1 MTRVP
6 TSARAAGCNPGDI
19 TEKKRAVV
27 KAMRDKLVQDGM
39 FFVGIDVI
47 GDKVIEINAESP
59 GGLQAIERLYEVDIC
74 PVVIDALE
82 RRTRNGACTQQP
94 TGRSLRMDA
103 AVSAPPR
110 RVAVIAHRKK
120 SLGGGLDELRKLI
133 ADEGFDDPIWHEVSK
148 SRKARKR
155 ARRTVKDGVDL
166 VLVWGGDG
174 MVQRC
179 VDALAGSDAAV
190 AIIPAG
196 TANQLAGNLGIP
208 TDLPEAVRI
217 AFHGSRR
224 RLDLGKLN
232 GEHFAVMAGA
242 GFDAQMINDADR
254 GLKDRAGRLAYV
266 LTGLRHVRDEP
277 VPTKIRVDGRKW
289 FDGPATCVLFGN
301 VGTIT
306 GGIRA
311 FDDARPD
318 DGYLDVGVVTAEGA
332 LQWARTLGRAASGR
346 SERSPFVEM
355 TQGQAID
362 VKFGEP
368 LVYELDGGERGS
380 SKRLKAK
387 IVPAALT
394 FCVPEE

>member
-1 MTRVP
+1 M
-6 TSARAAGCNPGDI
+6 
-19 TEKKRAVV
+19 
-27 KAMRDKLVQDGM
+27 
-39 FFVGIDVI
+39 
-47 GDKVIEINAESP
+47 
-59 GGLQAIERLYEVDIC
+59 
-74 PVVIDALE
+74 
-82 RRTRNGACTQQP
+82 
-94 TGRSLRMDA
+94 
-103 AVSAPPR
+103 
-110 RVAVIAHRKK
+110 
-120 SLGGGLDELRKLI
+120 
-133 ADEGFDDPIWHEVSK
+133 
-148 SRKARKR
+148 
-155 ARRTVKDGVDL
+155 
-166 VLVWGGDG
+166 LVWGGDG

-179 VDALAGSDAAV
+179 VDALAGSQAAV

-242 GFDAQMINDADR
+242 GFDAEMINDADR
-254 GLKDRAGRLAYV
+254 GLKDRAGRAAYV

-318 DGYLDVGVVTAEGA
+318 DGYLDVGVVTAQGA
-332 LQWARTLGRAASGR
+332 LQWARTLGRAAAGR

-355 TQGQAID
+355 TQGRTFE
-362 VKFGEP
+362 VKFAER
-368 LVYELDGGERGS
+368 LTYELDGGERGS
-380 SKRLKAK
+380 SKRLQASV
-387 IVPAALT
+387 VPAALDFLCARGVIFT
-394 FCVPEE
+394 GDRARRGPLPPAHPGHGAARKAPRRCGRLLESWRWCSRTMDRKYSPTTAEAGGCPGGGTTTG

>member
-1 MTRVP
+1 VLAHPLSRVVSGEDGLNRELAGARSP
-6 TSARAAGCNPGDI
+6 VWTTVSAAFRTLAN
-19 TEKKRAVV
+19 THAVIGAV
-27 KAMRDKLVQDGM
+27 IAVAMAMRLIFDRR
-39 FFVGIDVI
+39 
-47 GDKVIEINAESP
+47 GD
-59 GGLQAIERLYEVDIC
+59 
-74 PVVIDALE
+74 
-82 RRTRNGACTQQP
+82 
-94 TGRSLRMDA
+94 RSLRMNA
-103 AVSAPPR
+103 AASAPAR

-120 SLGGGLDELRKLI
+120 SIGGGLEELRQLI
-133 ADEGFDDPIWHEVSK
+133 ADEGSDDPIWYEVSK

-155 ARRTVKDGVDL
+155 ARRALKDDADL

-174 MVQRC
+174 MVQQC

-196 TANQLAGNLGIP
+196 TANLFAGNLGIP

-217 AFHGSRR
+217 AFHGPRR

-232 GEHFAVMAGA
+232 REHFAVMAGA
-242 GFDAQMINDADR
+242 GFDGQLINDADR

-266 LTGLRHVRDEP
+266 LTGLHHVRDKP
-277 VPTKIRVDGRKW
+277 VRTKIRVDGRKW

-318 DGYLDVGVVTAEGA
+318 DGYLDVGVVTARGA
-332 LQWARTLGRAASGR
+332 LQWARTLGRAAAGR
-346 SERSPFVEM
+346 SEFSPFVEV
-355 TQGQAID
+355 THGRVID
-362 VKFGEP
+362 VKFAEP
-368 LVYELDGGERGS
+368 LAYELDGGERGS
-380 SKRLKAK
+380 SKRLKAAV
-387 IVPAALT
+387 VPAALT

>member
-1 MTRVP
+1 MLAYP
-6 TSARAAGCNPGDI
+6 LARLVSGEDGLNRELAGERSPVW
-19 TEKKRAVV
+19 TTVTAVFGTLANAHAV
-27 KAMRDKLVQDGM
+27 IGAVIAVAMAMRLIFGRR
-39 FFVGIDVI
+39 
-47 GDKVIEINAESP
+47 GD
-59 GGLQAIERLYEVDIC
+59 
-74 PVVIDALE
+74 
-82 RRTRNGACTQQP
+82 
-94 TGRSLRMDA
+94 RSLRMDA
-103 AVSAPPR
+103 AVSAPA

-120 SLGGGLDELRKLI
+120 SIGGGLDELRKLI

-155 ARRTVKDGVDL
+155 ARRTLKDGVDL

-196 TANQLAGNLGIP
+196 TANMLAGNLGIP

-217 AFHGSRR
+217 AFHGSHR

-277 VPTKIRVDGRKW
+277 VRTKIRVDGRKW
-289 FDGPATCVLFGN
+289 FNGPATCVLFGN

-318 DGYLDVGVVTAEGA
+318 DGYLDVGVATAEGA
-332 LQWARTLGRAASGR
+332 LQWARTLGRAATGR
-346 SERSPFVEM
+346 SERSPFIEM
-355 TQGQAID
+355 TQGQEID
-362 VKFGEP
+362 VKFAEP
-368 LVYELDGGERGS
+368 IVYELDGGERGS
-380 SKRLKAK
+380 SKRLQAK
-387 IVPAALT
+387 VVPATLT

>member
-1 MTRVP
+1 
-6 TSARAAGCNPGDI
+6 
-19 TEKKRAVV
+19 
-27 KAMRDKLVQDGM
+27 
-39 FFVGIDVI
+39 
-47 GDKVIEINAESP
+47 
-59 GGLQAIERLYEVDIC
+59 
-74 PVVIDALE
+74 
-82 RRTRNGACTQQP
+82 
-94 TGRSLRMDA
+94 MDA
-103 AVSAPPR
+103 AVSIPAG

-120 SLGGGLDELRKLI
+120 SIGGGLDELRKLI

-155 ARRTVKDGVDL
+155 ARRAVKEGADL

-179 VDALAGSDAAV
+179 VDGLAGSDAAV

-208 TDLPEAVRI
+208 TDLREAVRI

-242 GFDAQMINDADR
+242 GFDAQMVSDADH

-266 LTGLRHVRDEP
+266 LTGLRHVRDKP

-318 DGYLDVGVVTAEGA
+318 DGYLDVGVATAEGA
-332 LQWARTLGRAASGR
+332 LQWARTLGRAAAGR
-346 SERSPFVEM
+346 TERSPFVEM
-355 TQGQAID
+355 TQGRVID
-362 VKFGEP
+362 VKFAEP
-368 LVYELDGGERGS
+368 LAYELDGGERGS
-380 SKRLKAK
+380 SKRLKAT
-387 IVPAALT
+387 IVPAALS